1 MSVYRKIKLW
11 DISPF
16 LEINSSVLG
25 NQVSR
30 VFDSADKLS
39 RLVQNLS
46 NSRISTHV
54 NPNLL
59 FSDIGKKK
67 VSVNVHNISDIS
79 TCVEFRSKVKE
90 VVVNYCVPSS
100 FVTDRVKCK
109 ALSEIAKSQGFQV
122 KAQLH
127 FAFSC
132 PYEGVLSPDQT
143 MDAMTYCQNEI
154 GSDSIMLN
162 DTANGAEMIDYY
174 CFLYRC
180 AGRFD
185 MKNVGVQF
193 GGARDLKENLDM
205 FLNAGVRNFQGSV
218 FGSDHFAVGTDKLC
232 YTLESMGQPTGVN
245 QTVFFETL
253 EQT

>member
-1 MSVYRKIKLW
+1 MNVYKKIKLW
-11 DISPF
+11 DISP
-16 LEINSSVLG
+16 LLVNINSSLKG
-25 NQVSR
+25 KGVS
-30 VFDSADKLS
+30 K
-39 RLVQNLS
+39 LVQNLS
-46 NSRISTHV
+46 DSGISTHV
-54 NPNLL
+54 TPNLL
-59 FSDIGKKK
+59 FSNIGKRK
-67 VSVNVHNISDIS
+67 VSVNVYNISDIS
-79 TCVEFRSKVKE
+79 TCVEFRSKVRE

-100 FVTDRVKCK
+100 FVSDRLKCK

-143 MDAMTYCQNEI
+143 LDAMTYCQNEI

-162 DTANGAEMIDYY
+162 DTANAAEMIDYY

-185 MKNVGVQF
+185 MGKLGVQF
-193 GGARDLKENLDM
+193 GGQKSLKENLDM
-205 FLNAGVRNFQGSV
+205 FLEAGVQEFQGSV

-232 YTLESMGQPTGVN
+232 YTLETMGQPTGVN